1 MKIVAS
7 LWMAFWAATLTD
19 AGVRSKRGA
28 GYQGSRLDVDKML
41 LDVDR
46 DNNSIVIRSELF
58 VNLGRGDKDD
68 NGFISRCEWVNQ
80 AVSIYDDSKLAALNY
95 FDIVDT
101 NGDNMLTTSDTD
113 FLALD
118 ADGDREVSVLE
129 LRQAI
134 ERDYEM
140 AIDSAAYKKFEQ
152 LSRVSATPEGDIKS
166 TLKIDVIKKD
176 VDSNDDG
183 DVTRTELQA
192 HYISSFDKDD
202 DYKVSRCEFV
212 SGAVSRYGDRKEVAI
227 VAFDNLDRTKNN
239 YIDIDDIKLS
249 RFDQDG
255 SGKLTA
261 DEFETAAIQADWVA
275 LKKVYPQATTPAP
288 PTGTAV
294 NSSPSIL
301 LGGFAIFF
309 LTLCV

>member
-1 MKIVAS
+1 MKVIVF
-7 LWMAFWAATLTD
+7 LWIALWSATLTE
-19 AGVRSKRGA
+19 AGLRSKRGA
-28 GYQGSRLDVDKML
+28 GYQGSRLDLDKL
-41 LDVDR
+41 LMDVDR

-58 VNLGRGDKDD
+58 LNLGRGDKDD
-68 NGFISRCEWVNQ
+68 NGFISRCEWVNE
-80 AVSIYDDSKLAALNY
+80 AVNIYDDSKLAALNY

-118 ADGDREVSVLE
+118 ADGDREVSVSE

-134 ERDYEM
+134 ERDYELAM
-140 AIDSAAYKKFEQ
+140 DSAAYKKFEQ
-152 LSRVSATPEGDIKS
+152 LSRVTAPQEGDIKS
-166 TLKIDVIKKD
+166 TLQIDVIKKD

-227 VAFDNLDRTKNN
+227 VAFDNLDSTQNN

-255 SGKLTA
+255 SGKLTT
-261 DEFETAAIQADWVA
+261 DEFETAVIQADWVA

-288 PTGTAV
+288 PTGVAV
-294 NSSPSIL
+294 NCSPSIL
-301 LGGFAIFF
+301 LGGSVIF
-309 LTLCV
+309 LLRLWI